1 MPVDERERRFKP
13 MLVLGFILIAFNV
26 YWFSYEFFVRIGF
39 VWGPVNELLG
49 NLASG
54 GIFDSQYSLKAAAVV
69 SIFFGSIARRG
80 KYSYEDWTDI
90 IIYTVVALAVFFFPY
105 FLPLLYLATTLIG
118 TVLVTIALGKIG
130 NKLGGMKNP
139 IASPYETFEQGTDRP
154 IITDYSVNFKIK
166 YMVNRKWKTGYLNVV
181 NPFRGNMI
189 FGLPGSGKSY
199 SIINEYIWQCIHK
212 GFTGFVYDFKKFELS
227 TFTYNCYL
235 RSIDVFKEKY
245 GVDPYFCFIYMADP
259 RYSMRCNPLNRK
271 YINDM
276 SAAIQKAK
284 IIRKNRMDPNKDT
297 GFFADNAETMWVA
310 AIWALRVIDNGRYC
324 TLAHFIELMLSP
336 QEKLMALF
344 KKIDD
349 CHTLV
354 RDIIKAGEEGANEQA
369 QGIYASATTPL
380 KELRTERTYWIFGA
394 NQVDLRINK
403 KEKPTILVVGN
414 DPEKKD
420 AFATGIALITSE
432 LYLQVN
438 DQGRAPCLL
447 CQDEYPTMKPEG
459 FDNIIATGRSNLLA
473 GVAAAQ
479 DMDQMI
485 RDLKKENASAFL
497 SIISNQFFGQMTGSH
512 KREVSDMFGQHKVRQ
527 ESETTGGQS
536 DTLQTSFH
544 LEKRLPEDKI
554 ATLSQGTFAA
564 IVADGRGEEK
574 LDSKLF
580 CGEIVID
587 ENLRPNK
594 RDGHWKEMPMFAE
607 EQFDQEAT
615 KKKILD
621 DPDKYCIKYI
631 FDEMMEE
638 EQDKISNDSHANVRN
653 EYVVKQDAEAKY
665 RNMDE
670 KGKHILLKKTI
681 EKNLE
686 EKVMEVMRDFMKRV
700 ADDIGVIFASYGI
713 VSPMEAAG
721 EKPKVGTSLNGGE
734 KPQTGDPS
742 EMGGEEDDD
751 NFFRN
756 SAKEEAK

>member
-1 MPVDERERRFKP
+1 MNEREKMFRP
-13 MLVLGFILIAFNV
+13 MIVTGLVITAFNI
-26 YWFSYEFFVRIGF
+26 YWFGYEFFQDVGL
-39 VWGPVNELLG
+39 VWEPSNELLRK
-49 NLASG
+49 LSSSG
-54 GIFDSQYSLKAAAVV
+54 MFDNQYKLKLIALVSL
-69 SIFFGSIARRG
+69 FFGSISRRG
-80 KYSYEDWTDI
+80 KYSYEDWKDI
-90 IIYTVVALAVFFFPY
+90 IIYTVISLCVFFFPY
-105 FLPLLYLATTLIG
+105 FNPLIYIITT
-118 TVLVTIALGKIG
+118 TVGVILSAIALGKIG

-139 IASPYETFEQGTDRP
+139 ISSPYETFEQGTDKP
-154 IITDYSVNFKIK
+154 IITEYSVNFKIR
-166 YMVNRKWKTGYLNVV
+166 YMVNRKWKTGWLNVV

-199 SIINEYIWQCIHK
+199 SIVNEYIWQCIHK
-212 GFTGFVYDFKKFELS
+212 GFSAFVYDFKKFELS

-235 RSIDVFKEKY
+235 RSRDVFKEKY
-245 GVDPYFCFIYMADP
+245 GVEPYFCFIYMADP

-297 GFFADNAETMWVA
+297 GFFADNAETLWVA
-310 AIWALRVIDNGRYC
+310 AIWALRLIDNGRYC
-324 TLAHFIELMLSP
+324 TLPHFVELMLSP
-336 QEKLMALF
+336 QEKLMALLS
-344 KKIDD
+344 KIPD
-349 CHTLV
+349 CYTLV
-354 RDIIKAGEEGANEQA
+354 RDIIKAGAEGANEQA

-403 KEKPTILVVGN
+403 KERPTILVVGN

-438 DQGRAPCLL
+438 DKGRVPCML

-459 FDNIIATGRSNLLA
+459 FDNIVATGRSNYLA
-473 GVAAAQ
+473 AVAAAQ

-527 ESETTGGQS
+527 ESETTGGSS
-536 DTLQTSFH
+536 DTLNTSFH

-554 ATLSQGTFAA
+554 ATMSQGTFAA

-580 CGEIVID
+580 CAEIVID
-587 ENLRPNK
+587 ESLRPNK
-594 RDGHWKEMPMFAE
+594 KDGKWEEMPMFAE
-607 EQFDQEAT
+607 DQFYQEST
-615 KKKILD
+615 RKKILA
-621 DPDKYCIKYI
+621 DPETYCKKYL

-638 EQDKISNDSHANVRN
+638 EQDKISNDPHANVRS
-653 EYVVKQDAEAKY
+653 EYVIKEEVLSKY
-665 RNMDE
+665 ESLNE
-670 KGKHILLKKTI
+670 KEKRDLLKITI
-681 EKNLE
+681 EKALE
-686 EKVMEVMRDFMKRV
+686 DKTMEVMRSYMKSV
-700 ADDIGVIFASYGI
+700 EDDILVIFNNYEI
-713 VSPMEAAG
+713 YDNPMKGAG
-721 EKPKVGTSLNGGE
+721 EKPKTGKPLNGGE
-734 KPQTGDPS
+734 RPIVGAP
-742 EMGGEEDDD
+742 EDMKDLND
-751 NFFRN
+751 NFFKG
-756 SAKEEAK
+756 SKGSK

>member
-1 MPVDERERRFKP
+1 MDEREKRFQP
-13 MLVLGFILIAFNV
+13 MLLFGFGIILFNV
-26 YWFSYEFFVRIGF
+26 YWFSYEFFERMGL
-39 VWGPVNELLG
+39 VWQPFNELLA
-49 NLASG
+49 NFAQSDV
-54 GIFDSQYSLKAAAVV
+54 FNSQYTLKIVAVV
-69 SIFFGSIARRG
+69 SLFFGSIARRG
-80 KYSYEDWTDI
+80 KYSYEEWRDI
-90 IIYTVVALAVFFFPY
+90 IVYAVVSLAVFFFPY
-105 FLPLLYLATTLIG
+105 FHPLLYLVTTLVGAIL
-118 TVLVTIALGKIG
+118 TTIALGKIG

-139 IASPYETFEQGTDRP
+139 IASPYETFEQGTDAP
-154 IITDYSVNFKIK
+154 INTDYSVNFRIK
-166 YMVNRKWKTGYLNVV
+166 YMVNRKWKTGWLNVV

-189 FGLPGSGKSY
+189 FGLPGSGKSF
-199 SIINEYIWQCIHK
+199 SIINEYIWQTIHK
-212 GFTGFVYDFKKFELS
+212 GFTGFIYDFKKFELS

-235 RSIDVFKEKY
+235 RSKDVFKEKY
-245 GVDPYFCFIYMADP
+245 GVEPYFCFIFMADP

-310 AIWALRVIDNGRYC
+310 AIWALRKVEDGRYC

-336 QEKLMALF
+336 QEKLMALLS
-344 KKIDD
+344 KIPD

-354 RDIIKAGEEGANEQA
+354 RDIIKAGAEGANEQA

-394 NQVDLRINK
+394 NQVDLRINRK
-403 KEKPTILVVGN
+403 DKPTILVVGN

-438 DQGRAPCLL
+438 DQHRAPCIL

-512 KREVSDMFGQHKVRQ
+512 KREVSEMFGQHKVRQ

-580 CGEIVID
+580 CAEIVID
-587 ENLRPNK
+587 ESLRPNK
-594 RDGHWKEMPMFAE
+594 KDGKWQEMPMFAADKF
-607 EQFDQEAT
+607 EQDAT
-615 KKKILD
+615 RKKIEAN
-621 DPDKYCIKYI
+621 PDHYCIQYLY
-631 FDEMMEE
+631 DEMMEE
-638 EQDKISNDSHANVRN
+638 EQDKISNDSHANVRSK
-653 EYVVKQDAEAKY
+653 YIIQQDAKAAY
-665 RNMDE
+665 E
-670 KGKHILLKKTI
+670 KMSDAEKRKLLKKTI
-681 EKNLE
+681 DKNLE
-686 EKVMEVMRDFMKRV
+686 EKVMEVMRDYMKQV
-700 ADDIGVIFASYGI
+700 EDDILYIFDSYGI
-713 VSPMEAAG
+713 HDDPMQAAG
-721 EKPKVGTSLNGGE
+721 PKPTVGTSLNGGE
-734 KPQTGDPS
+734 KPEVGDPA
-742 EMGGEEDDD
+742 EMEDPDNNFFKSKVKEGEE
-751 NFFRN
+751 
-756 SAKEEAK
+756 

>member
-1 MPVDERERRFKP
+1 MSDREKKFRP
-13 MLVLGFILIAFNV
+13 MILTGFVIVAFNI
-26 YWFSYEFFVRIGF
+26 YWFSYGFFQSIGA
-39 VWGPVNELLG
+39 VWPPFNELLA
-49 NLASG
+49 NLSTSG
-54 GIFDSQYSLKAAAVV
+54 MFNSQYTLKGAAVV
-69 SIFFGSIARRG
+69 CIFFGSIARRG
-80 KYSYEDWTDI
+80 KYSYEDWSDI
-90 IIYTVVALAVFFFPY
+90 AIYSAVALAVFFFPY
-105 FLPLLYLATTLIG
+105 FHPLLYVVSTIVG
-118 TVLVTIALGKIG
+118 TVLVAIAMGKVGNKIG
-130 NKLGGMKNP
+130 GMRNP
-139 IASPYETFEQGTDRP
+139 IASPYETFEQGTIQP

-166 YMVNRKWKTGYLNVV
+166 FMVNGKWKTAYLNVV

-189 FGLPGSGKSY
+189 FGLPGSGKSF

-212 GFTGFVYDFKKFELS
+212 GFTSFVYDFKKFELS

-235 RSIDVFKEKY
+235 RSKRVFEEKY
-245 GVDPYFCFIYMADP
+245 GVEPYFCFIYMADP

-310 AIWALRVIDNGRYC
+310 AIWALRLIENGRYC
-324 TLAHFIELMLSP
+324 TLPHFIELMLSP
-336 QEKLMALF
+336 QEKLMKLLS
-344 KKIDD
+344 KIPD

-354 RDIIKAGEEGANEQA
+354 RDIIKAGDEGANEQA

-394 NQVDLRINK
+394 NQVDLRINRK
-403 KEKPTILVVGN
+403 DRPTILVVGN

-512 KREVSDMFGQHKVRQ
+512 KREVSEMFGQHKVRQ
-527 ESETTGGQS
+527 ESETTGAER

-587 ENLRPNK
+587 ESLRPNK
-594 RDGHWKEMPMFAE
+594 KDGEWKEIPMFAKDQFYQDATRRKIE
-607 EQFDQEAT
+607 E
-615 KKKILD
+615 
-621 DPDKYCIKYI
+621 DPDKYCIEYI
-631 FDEMMEE
+631 FNEMMEE
-638 EQDKISNDSHANVRN
+638 EQDKISNDSHANIRPEFLVR
-653 EYVVKQDAEAKY
+653 ESAVEKY
-665 RNMDE
+665 NNLDE
-670 KGKHILLKKTI
+670 KEKRQLLKKTV

-686 EKVMEVMRDFMKRV
+686 AKVMEVMRDFMRRV
-700 ADDIGVIFASYGI
+700 EEDIMKIFDNYGI
-713 VSPMEAAG
+713 KDNPMEVAG
-721 EKPKVGTSLNGGE
+721 EKPVTGEPLNGSE
-734 KPQTGDPS
+734 KPVTGDPRT
-742 EMGGEEDDD
+742 MDDPD
-751 NFFRN
+751 DGFF
-756 SAKEEAK
+756 KTGK

>member
-1 MPVDERERRFKP
+1 MSDRSSTFRP
-13 MLVLGFILIAFNV
+13 MILTAFVLIAFNV
-26 YWFSYEFFVRIGF
+26 YWFGYEFFQDVGL
-39 VWGPVNELLG
+39 VWPPVNEVLRRLATTGMFDNQYILKLAAIISATFG
-49 NLASG
+49 N
-54 GIFDSQYSLKAAAVV
+54 
-69 SIFFGSIARRG
+69 IARRG
-80 KYSYEDWTDI
+80 KYVYEEWSDI
-90 IIYTVVALAVFFFPY
+90 LVYAIIGLAVLMFPY
-105 FLPLLYLATTLIG
+105 FNPVLYIITTSVGFI
-118 TVLVTIALGKIG
+118 VTSIAIGKIG

-139 IASPYETFEQGTDRP
+139 INSPYETFEQGTDKP
-154 IITDYSVNFKIK
+154 INTDFSVNFRIR
-166 YMVNRKWKTGYLNVV
+166 YMVNRKWKQAWLNVV

-189 FGLPGSGKSY
+189 FGLPGSGKSF
-199 SIINEYIWQCIHK
+199 SIVLEYIWQLIHK
-212 GFTGFVYDFKKFELS
+212 GFTAFVYDFKKFELA
-227 TFTYNCYL
+227 TFTYNSYL
-235 RSIDVFKEKY
+235 RSKDVFLEKY
-245 GVDPYFCFIYMADP
+245 GVEPYFCFIYMADP

-284 IIRKNRMDPNKDT
+284 IIRKNRMDPNKDV

-310 AIWALRVIDNGRYC
+310 AIWALRLIDNGRYC
-324 TLAHFIELMLSP
+324 TLPHFIELMLSP
-336 QEKLMALF
+336 QEKLMKLMQ
-344 KKIDD
+344 KIPD

-354 RDIIKAGEEGANEQA
+354 RDIIKAGAEGANEQA

-403 KEKPTILVVGN
+403 KERPTILVVGN

-512 KREVSDMFGQHKVRQ
+512 KGEVSKMFGQHKVRQ
-527 ESETTGGQS
+527 ESQTSGDNNES
-536 DTLQTSFH
+536 MQTSFH
-544 LEKRLPEDKI
+544 LESRLPEDKI

-580 CGEIVID
+580 CAEIEID
-587 ENLRPNK
+587 ESLRPNK
-594 RDGHWKEMPMFAE
+594 KDGQWQEIPMFAGDQF
-607 EQFDQEAT
+607 EQEQT
-615 KKKILD
+615 KKKVMD
-621 DPDKYCIKYI
+621 DPDKYCVEYL
-631 FDEMMEE
+631 FEEMMEI
-638 EQDKISNDSHANVRN
+638 EQDKISNDAHANIRSEYLVR
-653 EYVVKQDAEAKY
+653 EDAKNQWAAMGDKD
-665 RNMDE
+665 RAA
-670 KGKHILLKKTI
+670 LLKKTI
-681 EKNLE
+681 KKNQE
-686 EKVMEVMRDFMKRV
+686 DKVMEKMREFMKTV
-700 ADDIGVIFASYGI
+700 EDDILVIYENYGI
-713 VSPMEAAG
+713 TDPMVKAG
-721 EKPKVGTSLNGGE
+721 PKPEVGKPLNGE
-734 KPQTGDPS
+734 QKPVTGDPS
-742 EMGGEEDDD
+742 TVDDGDKLFGG
-751 NFFRN
+751 
-756 SAKEEAK
+756 